1 MDTATVIDAS
11 YRALMLVFLLS
22 LPVVLTSAVVGLLA
36 AMAQAVTQIQDQ
48 SVAQGLKLI
57 AVLIVLALSA
67 SWIARELYTSAD
79 HLFASVGL
87 GGSDASDTH

>member
-1 MDTATVIDAS
+1 MDSATVVDAC

-22 LPVVLTSAVVGLLA
+22 LPAVLTSALVGLIT

-57 AVLIVLALSA
+57 AVLIVLAISA
-67 SWIARELYTSAD
+67 KWISTELYHAAD
-79 HLFASVGL
+79 YLFTSVGL
-87 GGSDASDTH
+87 GGADAQ